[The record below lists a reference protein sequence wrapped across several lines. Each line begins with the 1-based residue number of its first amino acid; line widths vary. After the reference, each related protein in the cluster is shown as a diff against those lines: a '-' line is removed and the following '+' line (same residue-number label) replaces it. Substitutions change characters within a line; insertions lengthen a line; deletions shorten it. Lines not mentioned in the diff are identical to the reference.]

1 MKDRVGSNN
10 PSPETIEE
18 VRGGIRTAAK
28 KCEPFT
34 QPLST
39 EERSQALKMRPN
51 GEWIVELMATLAT
64 RYGVSLPGISVEGM
78 RNDLALANQLQP
90 VEAETAA
97 LAQTLSDTILTARS
111 ECWWAAL
118 AYYTTLVRIADSD
131 PVLAD
136 ALKPAI
142 DYFATGKRKSRKSE

>member
-10 PSPETIEE
+10 PTPETIEE
-18 VRGGIRTAAK
+18 VRGAIRAAAK
-28 KCEPFT
+28 KCESFT

-39 EERSQALKMRPN
+39 EERGRALKMRPD
-51 GEWIVELMATLAT
+51 GEWVVELMGDLAS

-78 RNDLALANQLQP
+78 LNDLALARQLGP
-90 VEAETAA
+90 VEAETNSF
-97 LAQTLSDTILTARS
+97 AQTLSDTILTARS

-118 AYYTTLVRIADSD
+118 AYYSALVRIADSN

-142 DYFATGKRKSRKSE
+142 NYFATGKRKSRKSE